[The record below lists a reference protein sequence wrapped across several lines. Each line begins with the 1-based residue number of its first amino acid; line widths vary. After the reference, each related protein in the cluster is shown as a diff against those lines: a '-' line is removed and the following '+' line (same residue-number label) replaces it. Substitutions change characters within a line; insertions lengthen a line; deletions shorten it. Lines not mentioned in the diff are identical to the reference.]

1 MRKNLKLFIFILPL
15 FFVSC
20 GGGDSDSSSG
30 GLSGGGGGGTTSSTY
45 DFQPLIIPTK
55 NGVEQPSLQG
65 NQVTLTVE

>member
-1 MRKNLKLFIFILPL
+1 MRKFFKLFVFVLCMV
-15 FFVSC
+15 FVSC

-30 GLSGGGGGGTTSSTY
+30 GAAVGGGGCTSSSTY
-45 DFQPLIIPTK
+45 DFQPLITPTK

>member
-15 FFVSC
+15 FIVSC

-45 DFQPLIIPTK
+45 DFQPLIVP
-55 NGVEQPSLQG
+55 
-65 NQVTLTVE
+65 

>member
-1 MRKNLKLFIFILPL
+1 MRKNLKLFVFILPL

-30 GLSGGGGGGTTSSTY
+30 GLSGGGGGTTSSTY

>member
-20 GGGDSDSSSG
+20 GGGDSDSSTG
-30 GLSGGGGGGTTSSTY
+30 GISGGGGATISSTY

>member
-15 FFVSC
+15 FVVSC

-30 GLSGGGGGGTTSSTY
+30 GLSGGGGGGTASSTY

>member
-1 MRKNLKLFIFILPL
+1 MV
-15 FFVSC
+15 FVSS

-30 GLSGGGGGGTTSSTY
+30 GPAVGGGGDTSSSTY
-45 DFQPLIIPTK
+45 DFQPLITPTK